1 VKLSDKEETMSY
13 VKHNWVNG
21 EVLVASLMNHIEDEL
36 EELDQ
41 NSNEMATDADCDALF
56 DDFLED

>member
-1 VKLSDKEETMSY
+1 MAY

-21 EVLVASLMNHIEDEL
+21 EVLTASLMNHIEDEL

-41 NSNEMATDADCDALF
+41 NSAEMATDADCDALF

>member
-1 VKLSDKEETMSY
+1 MNF

-21 EVLVASLMNHIEDEL
+21 EFLNAILMNRIEDEL
-36 EELDQ
+36 EFLHD
-41 NSNEMATDADCDALF
+41 NANEMATDADCDALF